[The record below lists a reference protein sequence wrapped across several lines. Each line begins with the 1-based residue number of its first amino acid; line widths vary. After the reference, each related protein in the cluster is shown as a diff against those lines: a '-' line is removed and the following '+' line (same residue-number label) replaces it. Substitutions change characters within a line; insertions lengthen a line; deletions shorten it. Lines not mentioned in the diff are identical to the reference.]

1 LSARASLREKKNY
14 MTSTNMTQTL
24 IFIYK
29 LHIIETDSY
38 IYNYSIAHLTHT
50 KHKGNHLTNAIANQG
65 AHI

>member
-1 LSARASLREKKNY
+1 
-14 MTSTNMTQTL
+14 MTSINMTQTL

-29 LHIIETDSY
+29 LHIIETNSY
-38 IYNYSIAHLTHT
+38 IYSDSIAHLTHT